1 MKNFGRKKLTKM
13 LADLNAPRASGTAYS
28 VATVLPVLF
37 SFAFLIFVAITG
49 LAQGDYAKSD
59 WFLYASFLI
68 PQIAFACIGFFFINS
83 GQANVKETFKTPRLK
98 YFILAIILQIGLLS
112 LSELNTWFLR
122 LLGGI
127 GYEEQEILIPSMD
140 GFGFIGVLLVIAVFP
155 AILEEFVFRGLILKG
170 LKDCKEIVAV
180 LVCGALF
187 ALYHQKPEQ
196 TIYQFC
202 CGVAFALVTLRSGS
216 ILPTVVA
223 HFLNNA
229 WILIMTKFSLSLDPV
244 YIPFLLFSALCL
256 IGSLVYLFFFDKPK
270 AIVNEKNSNEKTAIK
285 DFLIFGALGI
295 VVCALSWILALV
307 SGL

>member
-1 MKNFGRKKLTKM
+1 MKNLKGKKLSKM
-13 LADLNAPRASGTAYS
+13 LAGLNAPRASGTAYS

-37 SFAFLIFVAITG
+37 SFVFLLFIAITG
-49 LAQGDYAKSD
+49 LAKGDYGTSD

-68 PQIAFACIGFFFINS
+68 PQIAFACIVFFFIKS
-83 GQANVKETFKTPRLK
+83 GQVNVKETFKVSRLK
-98 YFILAIILQIGLLS
+98 YFILAIVLQIGLLS

-127 GYEEQEILIPSMD
+127 GYDEQEILIPSMD
-140 GFGFIGVLLVIAVFP
+140 GFGFVGVLLVIAVFP
-155 AILEEFVFRGLILKG
+155 AVFEEIVFRGLVLKG
-170 LKDCKEIVAV
+170 LKECKELVAV

-196 TIYQFC
+196 TVYQFC
-202 CGVAFALVTLRSGS
+202 CGVAFALVALRSGS

-229 WILIMTKFSLSLDPV
+229 WILTMTKFSLSLDAIYV
-244 YIPFLLFSALCL
+244 PFLCFSALCL
-256 IGSLVYLFFFDKPK
+256 VGSLTYLFFFDKTK
-270 AIVNEKNSNEKTAIK
+270 RTEVLKTSNAKTAIK
-285 DFLIFGALGI
+285 DFFLYGGI
-295 VVCALSWILALV
+295 GIGVCALSWILALV

>member
-1 MKNFGRKKLTKM
+1 MKNLKGKKLSKM
-13 LADLNAPRASGTAYS
+13 LAGLDAPRASGTAYS

-37 SFAFLIFVAITG
+37 SFVFLLFIAITG
-49 LAQGDYAKSD
+49 LAKGDYGTSD

-68 PQIAFACIGFFFINS
+68 PQIAFACIVFFFIKS
-83 GQANVKETFKTPRLK
+83 GQVNVKETFKVSRLK
-98 YFILAIILQIGLLS
+98 YFILAIVLQIGLLS

-127 GYEEQEILIPSMD
+127 GYDEQEILIPSMD
-140 GFGFIGVLLVIAVFP
+140 GFGFVGVLLVIAVFP
-155 AILEEFVFRGLILKG
+155 AVFEEIVFRGLVLKG
-170 LKDCKEIVAV
+170 LKECKELVAV

-196 TIYQFC
+196 TVYQFC
-202 CGVAFALVTLRSGS
+202 CGVAFALVALRSGS

-229 WILIMTKFSLSLDPV
+229 WILTMTKFSLSLDAIYV
-244 YIPFLLFSALCL
+244 PFLCFSALCL
-256 IGSLVYLFFFDKPK
+256 VGSLAYLLFFDKT
-270 AIVNEKNSNEKTAIK
+270 EKTGNLKTSNEKTVIK
-285 DFLIFGALGI
+285 DFLIYGAIGI
-295 VVCALSWILALV
+295 SVCALSWILALI